1 MKRFNIVSTGYDVNE
16 VNKFID
22 VVINRLEKLNEENT
36 KYLKMID
43 ELKKNSQKKIEEF
56 NNTDK
61 IDNDKLAKALL
72 AAEET
77 STRMKELARRE
88 AEVVLEDAKR
98 NANNIIQESLIEASK
113 NEKEAAILKK
123 NIEICKS
130 RVKSILN
137 NQLEILEDIDKV
149 EI

>member
-1 MKRFNIVSTGYDVNE
+1 MKRFNIVSTGYDINE

-22 VVINRLEKLNEENT
+22 VVINRLEKLNEENNE
-36 KYLKMID
+36 YLKIID
-43 ELKKNSQKKIEEF
+43 ELKKNSKNKVEEP
-56 NNTDK
+56 K
-61 IDNDKLAKALL
+61 EIDNDSLAKALI

-77 STRMKELARRE
+77 STRMKELAKKE
-88 AEVVLEDAKR
+88 AEIVLDDAKR

-137 NQLEILEDIDKV
+137 NQLEIIEDIDKV

>member
-1 MKRFNIVSTGYDVNE
+1 MKRFNIVNTGYDINE
-16 VNKFID
+16 VNSFID

-36 KYLKMID
+36 KYLEIID
-43 ELKKNSQKKIEEF
+43 ELKKNSQNKEETQ
-56 NNTDK
+56 NT

-77 STRMKELARRE
+77 STRMKEVARKE

>member
-1 MKRFNIVSTGYDVNE
+1 MKRFNIVSTGYDIDE
-16 VNKFID
+16 VNNFID

-36 KYLKMID
+36 KYLEIID
-43 ELKKNSQKKIEEF
+43 ELKRNSKNSKEEH
-56 NNTDK
+56 NNTDR

-77 STRMKELARRE
+77 STRMKELAKKE
-88 AEVVLEDAKR
+88 ADVILEDAKK
-98 NANNIIQESLIEASK
+98 NADNIIQESLIEASK
-113 NEKEAAILKK
+113 NEQEAAILKR
-123 NIEICKS
+123 NIEICKN

>member
-1 MKRFNIVSTGYDVNE
+1 MKRFNIVSTGYDINE

-22 VVINRLEKLNEENT
+22 VVINRLEKLNEENNE
-36 KYLKMID
+36 YLKIID
-43 ELKKNSQKKIEEF
+43 ELKKNSKNKVEEP
-56 NNTDK
+56 K
-61 IDNDKLAKALL
+61 EIDNDSLAKALL

-77 STRMKELARRE
+77 STRMKELAKKE
-88 AEVVLEDAKR
+88 AEIVLDDAKR

-137 NQLEILEDIDKV
+137 NQLEIIEDIDKV

>member
-1 MKRFNIVSTGYDVNE
+1 MLFRSIVLD
-16 VNKFID
+16 
-22 VVINRLEKLNEENT
+22 
-36 KYLKMID
+36 
-43 ELKKNSQKKIEEF
+43 
-56 NNTDK
+56 
-61 IDNDKLAKALL
+61 
-72 AAEET
+72 
-77 STRMKELARRE
+77 
-88 AEVVLEDAKR
+88 DAKR

-137 NQLEILEDIDKV
+137 NQLEIIEDIDKV

>member
-1 MKRFNIVSTGYDVNE
+1 MKRFNIVSTGYDINE

-22 VVINRLEKLNEENT
+22 VVINRLEKLNEENNE
-36 KYLKMID
+36 YLKIID
-43 ELKKNSQKKIEEF
+43 ELKKNSKNRIEEP
-56 NNTDK
+56 K
-61 IDNDKLAKALL
+61 EIDNGSLAKALL

-77 STRMKELARRE
+77 STRMKELAKKE
-88 AEVVLEDAKR
+88 AEIVLDDAKR

-137 NQLEILEDIDKV
+137 NQLEIIEDIDKV

>member
-1 MKRFNIVSTGYDVNE
+1 MKRFNVVNTGYDIDE
-16 VNKFID
+16 VNDFID

-36 KYLKMID
+36 KYLEIID
-43 ELKKNSQKKIEEF
+43 ELKRNSKVSVEESKSME
-56 NNTDK
+56 K

-77 STRMKELARRE
+77 SMRMKELARKE
-88 AEVVLEDAKR
+88 AEVLLEDAKR

-123 NIEICKS
+123 NIEIYRS
-130 RVKSILN
+130 RMKSIIN
-137 NQLEILEDIDKV
+137 NQLEMIEDMEKV